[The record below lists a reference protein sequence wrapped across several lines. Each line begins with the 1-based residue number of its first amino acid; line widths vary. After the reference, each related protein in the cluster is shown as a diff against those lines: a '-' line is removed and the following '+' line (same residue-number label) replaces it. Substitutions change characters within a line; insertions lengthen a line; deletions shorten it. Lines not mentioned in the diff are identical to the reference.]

1 MEPQSL
7 SIRPAAASADP
18 APREEG
24 GSVPFGAVI
33 SDALRYWEPRR
44 IAYNLVLAGI
54 VLGWVGFTWPH
65 FRPAFTWRS
74 LLPLFGL
81 AVLANVCYC
90 AAYCADIPLQYS
102 AFRSAWRRWRW
113 ALWLLGTLLAS
124 AMTYYWIADEIY
136 PAVS

>member
-1 MEPQSL
+1 LLNQPS
-7 SIRPAAASADP
+7 SASGDP
-18 APREEG
+18 APRDAG
-24 GSVPFGAVI
+24 GSAPFGLIV

-44 IAYNLVLAGI
+44 VAYNLVLAGI

-65 FRPAFTWRS
+65 FRPAFSRQS
-74 LLPLFGL
+74 LLPLSVL

-90 AAYCADIPLQYS
+90 AAYLADIPLQYS
-102 AFRSAWRRWRW
+102 IYRSAWRRWRW

-124 AMTYYWIADEIY
+124 AMAFYWIADEIY